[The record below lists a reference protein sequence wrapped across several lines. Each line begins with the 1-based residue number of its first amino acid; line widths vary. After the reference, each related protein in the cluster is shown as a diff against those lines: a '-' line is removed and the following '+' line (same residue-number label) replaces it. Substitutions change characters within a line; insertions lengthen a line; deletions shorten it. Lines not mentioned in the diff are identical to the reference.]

1 MPSAPTPHA
10 VSPCD
15 LRTVFRTAAA
25 DYGFLQ
31 VFFTTPRKFDLGRN
45 RFNLTADAPTAYP
58 WANSIAV
65 LVYPYAPFTADERI
79 PAYYKKAGG
88 SPDRCGNSRRK
99 NRYSRQNA
107 A

>member
-15 LRTVFRTAAA
+15 LRTVFRTTAA

-58 WANSIAV
+58 RANSIAV

-79 PAYYKKAGG
+79 PAYYIASNRAYHSAK
-88 SPDRCGNSRRK
+88 SWRK
-99 NRYSRQNA
+99 P
-107 A
+107 